1 MLFNS
6 AHTEA
11 QWTQQEDETVLC
23 PGESNISLM
32 ISNISLMV
40 SNISWWFQ
48 ISLDGFK
55 YLFDGFKFIVMTLIL
70 NPTLIWNSWPPKS
83 TEFDPSCDY
92 GIITFLKWPRCK
104 RPTCVSR
111 CWRYH
116 ESTTLRSTR
125 RTDRWHPTKWLN
137 ELKWATSAFNHVLIS
152 NFPDP
157 KGS

>member
-1 MLFNS
+1 MPLQFS
-6 AHTEA
+6 SYRGSVDSTGRR
-11 QWTQQEDETVLC
+11 D
-23 PGESNISLM
+23 SIM
-32 ISNISLMV
+32 
-40 SNISWWFQ
+40 SWWVKYHFDDFKYHF
-48 ISLDGFK
+48 DGFK
-55 YLFDGFKFIVMTLIL
+55 YLFGGFKYLFGVFKFIIMTLIL

-83 TEFDPSCDY
+83 TEFNPSCDY

-137 ELKWATSAFNHVLIS
+137 EIKWATSAFNHVLIS